1 MRFTAVSSYGAV
13 PAPPCLRSGHRSLEQ
28 CAELGEHHVPTVVL
42 LDEGLP
48 VMTASIRL
56 FRIGSEP
63 PKVRVELVRVGVARA
78 AIGRRHRLDTTGDLA
93 VTKIGRPADQPSQAT
108 IDRQSHGLGQAIA
121 AAPASASA
129 LSLSRTVPT
138 WRMRSLI
145 GSSSSRVPASTRSN
159 SVPPAATYAWK

>member
-78 AIGRRHRLDTTGDLA
+78 AIGAPTQARHHRRLG
-93 VTKIGRPADQPSQAT
+93 GYQNRPA
-108 IDRQSHGLGQAIA
+108 RG
-121 AAPASASA
+121 PALAGDH
-129 LSLSRTVPT
+129 R
-138 WRMRSLI
+138 
-145 GSSSSRVPASTRSN
+145 
-159 SVPPAATYAWK
+159 